1 MSELPDVP
9 NNTRKEAKIAIDIIE
24 SNKLYNLNIDISDQ
38 EKNLDM
44 EAKAWLK
51 FTTESANDPTNWF
64 ERDLDDFL
72 KELHRENEENDD
84 EQGEED
90 EDRIRQMMS
99 SIGSRDWTAVSRMM
113 TDTFEKWNFETF
125 DYAEKLGE
133 HALLHLGFKLFM
145 HYGLLDKFSIA
156 DSNFE

>member
-1 MSELPDVP
+1 MAELPDVP
-9 NNTRKEAKIAIDIIE
+9 NNTRKEARLAIDIIE

-90 EDRIRQMMS
+90 EDRIRQMCP
-99 SIGSRDWTAVSRMM
+99 SIGFKDWTAVSRMM
-113 TDTFEKWNFETF
+113 TDTFEKWNFEAF
-125 DYAEKLGE
+125 DYAEKLGDYSRLTKE
-133 HALLHLGFKLFM
+133 NWQKKARLIFRLM
-145 HYGLLDKFSIA
+145 
-156 DSNFE
+156 